1 MDKSA
6 LVHTHR
12 QFLSLNHAFIT
23 DQDVNALNQMST
35 SVFGNRNLSVQ
46 SPQLLQ
52 TSNMLS
58 PLGAQ
63 STVFSNKEELLNTS
77 MNSALFGRNGL
88 INTLGRN
95 QFRKKRFSSQVNSP
109 RMVDNKDDAQPWT
122 TKDVIKRIQA
132 IQNKAGIV
140 SD

>member
-1 MDKSA
+1 
-6 LVHTHR
+6 
-12 QFLSLNHAFIT
+12 
-23 DQDVNALNQMST
+23 
-35 SVFGNRNLSVQ
+35 
-46 SPQLLQ
+46 
-52 TSNMLS
+52 MLS

-109 RMVDNKDDAQPWT
+109 RMADNKDDAQPLT

-132 IQNKAGIV
+132 MQNKGTTNNNI
-140 SD
+140 DIKNKG